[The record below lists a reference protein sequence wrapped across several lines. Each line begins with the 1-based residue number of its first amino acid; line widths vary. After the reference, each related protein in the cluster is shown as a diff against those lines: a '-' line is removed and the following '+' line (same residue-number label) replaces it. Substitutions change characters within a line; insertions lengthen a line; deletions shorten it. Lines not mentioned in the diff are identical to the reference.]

1 MKNNAQI
8 IESKLDLVVSFSR
21 SDADPWSHLPIL
33 RHPKVDL
40 QPLRWATNWNPAPR
54 NRYDRWA
61 MAQTVLMCPPT
72 FFDVR
77 EVKNPYMGRAIDRV
91 RAQQQWENLRRSLEE
106 AGMKVETIDPVPDL
120 EDMVFAANQ
129 VFVGYHDKVGK
140 FIVPSRMLH
149 SSRQKEVPFYVDWF
163 RKRGYTV
170 IELDL
175 AGEYLEGH
183 GDLLWHP
190 DQSKIWAAYGFR
202 STRGG
207 VEKFAAAMQDLDIP
221 VIALQLVDAH
231 CYHLD
236 TSLCPLNAESAL
248 INPDAFS
255 RESLDALRAG
265 WKRIHEISA
274 QEAHQF
280 MGNGIVANGRYITPG
295 LTENLS
301 KILALEGL
309 TPVVVDTSEF
319 EKSGGSAFCMKS
331 FLA

>member
-1 MKNNAQI
+1 
-8 IESKLDLVVSFSR
+8 
-21 SDADPWSHLPIL
+21 
-33 RHPKVDL
+33 
-40 QPLRWATNWNPAPR
+40 
-54 NRYDRWA
+54 

-91 RAQQQWENLRRSLEE
+91 RAQQQWENLRRSLED

-129 VFVGYHDKVGK
+129 VFVGYHGKVGK

-175 AGEYLEGH
+175 AGDYLEGH

-190 DQSKIWAAYGFR
+190 DRSKIWAAYGFR

-248 INPDAFS
+248 VNPDAFS